1 MESPCFIVIF
11 VNESERIMGN
21 TNAGLSHA
29 GSQGGLDDDVDDLND
44 LDAFHA
50 AVLCVPDEVKER
62 GNILGLYH
70 KSIVCHQIAY
80 L

>member
-1 MESPCFIVIF
+1 
-11 VNESERIMGN
+11 MGN
-21 TNAGLSHA
+21 TNTGLSHA

-62 GNILGLYH
+62 GNILYCKL
-70 KSIVCHQIAY
+70 IV
-80 L
+80 